1 MSTPKLIDLFEESC
15 DPQSYIP
22 RRASEDVL
30 RCLSSLLRDGEPVM
44 LLHGPAGIG
53 KSILL
58 RVLGERFESER
69 RVAYVSVTDSP
80 EPELCHRILDL
91 LSEPAAEDPAQALIR
106 AATDADADHPRLLL
120 LIDHANLAPIAS
132 SLQLVSAAQA
142 AAPCLSVIFAVA
154 DDRGAEEFARA
165 LSAQAPVTTLSF
177 SQSMDPQEATA
188 YVRLRLARTPMPAQ
202 LRAQLDSRAVRWLSE
217 GAQAALPRE
226 INRRA
231 SQLLKSYEEDGEAA
245 LDFSLEAAESAPP
258 QDWEGPQAIDPSE
271 IPPSE
276 PSEPQPPVLPI
287 TPADSPPPNPAAAIG
302 SGSLGTMLLGH
313 GPGTKPNLEID
324 LELGRSLG
332 SGLLEAAA
340 AKRSFKDGQPVLPPP
355 VDPVADTERTEPR
368 PQTAASRSNPAGL
381 AITSL
386 IALVIAGGYLA
397 TRIPSR
403 IGQGEG
409 SLGAESRAAKAEF
422 DAAAL
427 AGESELANAIEPLA
441 RRTEPTRASDDATLS
456 ADQSRTAE
464 LDTPALNTRPEL
476 LGSKPRPS
484 LVEGP
489 LLESTLLS
497 LEAKAKGEPT
507 TLAASTAT
515 TQAGVQAPPTPEPQ
529 PVPQP
534 APPPSISHPTPS
546 EPATPGPI
554 VLPSRADSA
563 ETRPAS
569 YVRLSIDVEPG
580 SEVTVDGQSIGI
592 APFSAI
598 FIEMGTHTFV
608 VETPDGIRVEQLVDV
623 QDGTDIVE
631 F

>member
-1 MSTPKLIDLFEESC
+1 VSTPKLIDLFEESC
-15 DPQSYIP
+15 DPQTYIP

-30 RCLSSLLRDGEPVM
+30 RCLSSLLRDDEPVM

-53 KSILL
+53 KSMLL

-106 AATDADADHPRLLL
+106 AATAADTDHPRLLL

-142 AAPCLSVIFAVA
+142 AAPRLSVIFAVA

-165 LSAQAPVTTLSF
+165 LSAQGQVTTLCF

-188 YVRLRLARTPMPAQ
+188 YVRLRLARTQMPAQ
-202 LRAQLDSRAVRWLSE
+202 LRGQLDSRAVRWLSE

-231 SQLLKSYEEDGEAA
+231 SQLLKSYEEGGEAA

-258 QDWEGPQAIDPSE
+258 REPQAIDPSE
-271 IPPSE
+271 IPTDE
-276 PSEPQPPVLPI
+276 PGEPQPPAVPM
-287 TPADSPPPNPAAAIG
+287 TPADSAPPNPAAASG

-313 GPGTKPNLEID
+313 GPGTRPNLEID

-340 AKRSFKDGQPVLPPP
+340 PERSFKDGQPVLPPP
-355 VDPVADTERTEPR
+355 VDPVADTERTDPGS
-368 PQTAASRSNPAGL
+368 QTAASQSNHAGL

-386 IALVIAGGYLA
+386 IALVIASGYLA

-403 IGQGEG
+403 IGQGEA
-409 SLGAESRAAKAEF
+409 SIAAESRAARAEF

-427 AGESELANAIEPLA
+427 AGESELADAIEPLA
-441 RRTEPTRASDDATLS
+441 RRTKATRASDDATLS
-456 ADQSRTAE
+456 AAPSLTADLE
-464 LDTPALNTRPEL
+464 TPALNARPEL
-476 LGSKPRPS
+476 LGSNPRPS

-489 LLESTLLS
+489 LLESTLLV
-497 LEAKAKGEPT
+497 LEAKARGEAT
-507 TLAASTAT
+507 IMAASTEKTPAS
-515 TQAGVQAPPTPEPQ
+515 VQAPPTPEPQ
-529 PVPQP
+529 PAPQP
-534 APPPSISHPTPS
+534 AAPPSISHPTPS
-546 EPATPGPI
+546 KPAAPGPI

-563 ETRPAS
+563 ETRAAS

-598 FIEMGTHTFV
+598 FIEVGTHTFV
-608 VETPDGIRVEQLVDV
+608 VETQEGIRVEQLVDV
-623 QDGTDIVE
+623 QVGTDIVE